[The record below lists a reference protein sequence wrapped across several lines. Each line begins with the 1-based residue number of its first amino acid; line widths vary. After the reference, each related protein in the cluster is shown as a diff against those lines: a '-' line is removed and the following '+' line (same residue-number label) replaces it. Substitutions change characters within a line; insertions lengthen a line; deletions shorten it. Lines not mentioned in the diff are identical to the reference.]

1 MWSESHLAS
10 YLLYSR
16 GGGGGWRGGG
26 QPGREADLHMVY
38 KLRMGG
44 AILPFP
50 IFLHGMY
57 SDNLPLFVTWESISI
72 SDRSCRC

>member
-1 MWSESHLAS
+1 M
-10 YLLYSR
+10 
-16 GGGGGWRGGG
+16 GG
-26 QPGREADLHMVY
+26 QPGCEADLHMVY